1 MRGSGPIPALMSRF
15 RKDPDP
21 RFWRLN
27 RSIEF
32 DWRLAPYDIDQSQA
46 HARGLHGIGVLDA
59 EELAKIDAGLERVR
73 ARMGE
78 HGFEFDDA
86 DEDIHMAVE
95 RLLGEE
101 IGPLAGKLHTGRSR
115 NDQVA
120 TDVAMVVQAH
130 SLRAIELAG
139 DAMERLLRLAER
151 HRDWPM
157 PGYTHLQRAQPV
169 YLGHHLLAY
178 FWMLARDVLRFQF
191 ALDGASV
198 MPLGSGA
205 LAGVNWEIDRN
216 AVADDLGFE
225 HVSHNSIDGASNRDF
240 VLDYLAAAST
250 CAMHLSRL
258 GSEIVIWSSSE
269 FGFCELDE
277 SFSSGSSIMP
287 QKVNPDSAE
296 LLRAKSPRV
305 AASYASLLGTM
316 HALPLTYGK
325 DMQEDKEP
333 LFDAIDTIE
342 SCLEALEG
350 MLAGIEFDRERL
362 EAASG
367 DEMLAATEVADL
379 LVRRGVPFREAH
391 GIVGGLVRDA
401 VEQDKKLSELS
412 PEEIAARS
420 EHLDESFYEVLQRS
434 SWLESKRIEGGTGSE
449 ALGVQIGQANETL
462 AAVRGRV
469 EDERS

>member
-1 MRGSGPIPALMSRF
+1 MARF

-27 RSIEF
+27 RSLPF
-32 DWRLAPYDIDQSQA
+32 DWQLAAYDLDQSRA
-46 HARGLHGIGVLDA
+46 HARGLERLGVLDA
-59 EELAKIDAGLERVR
+59 AELGEMAAGLDRVQ
-73 ARMGE
+73 ARMAE

-86 DEDIHMAVE
+86 DEDIHMAIE

-120 TDVAMVVQAH
+120 TDVALVVQAH
-130 SLRAIELAG
+130 SLRAIELCG
-139 DAMERLLRLAER
+139 EAMEQLLALAEA
-151 HRDWPM
+151 HKDWTM

-191 ALDGASV
+191 ALDSASV

-205 LAGVNWEIDRN
+205 LAGVNWEIDRE
-216 AVADDLGFE
+216 AVAADLGFE

-240 VLDYLAAAST
+240 VLDYLSAASNCT
-250 CAMHLSRL
+250 MHLSRL
-258 GSEIVIWSSSE
+258 GSEIVIWSSTE

-305 AASYASLLGTM
+305 GASYATLLGVM

-333 LFDAIDTIE
+333 LFDAIDTVE
-342 SCLEALEG
+342 ACLDATAG
-350 MLAGIEFDRERL
+350 MLGGISFDRARMED
-362 EAASG
+362 ASG

-401 VEQDKKLSELS
+401 VEQGKSLSELS
-412 PEEIAARS
+412 AEDLRKRS
-420 EHLDESFYEVLQRS
+420 EHLDDSYYEVLRRS
-434 SWLESKRIEGGTGSE
+434 SWLESKKIAGGTGSVPLSAQLGE
-449 ALGVQIGQANETL
+449 ARETL
-462 AAVRGRV
+462 AAVKARV
-469 EDERS
+469 LEERS

>member
-1 MRGSGPIPALMSRF
+1 MARF

-27 RSIEF
+27 RSLPF
-32 DWRLAPYDIDQSQA
+32 DWQLAIYDIDQSCA
-46 HARGLHGIGVLDA
+46 HARGLHRIGVLDA
-59 EELAKIDAGLERVR
+59 GELAEMEAGLGRVR
-73 ARMGE
+73 ARMAE
-78 HGFEFDDA
+78 HGFEFEDA
-86 DEDIHMAVE
+86 DEDIHMAIE

-101 IGPLAGKLHTGRSR
+101 VGALAGKLHTGRSR

-120 TDVAMVVQAH
+120 TDVAMVVQNHAL
-130 SLRAIELAG
+130 SAIELCAG
-139 DAMERLLRLAER
+139 AMEQLLSLAES

-191 ALDGASV
+191 ALDSASV

-205 LAGVNWEIDRN
+205 LAGVNWEIDREE
-216 AVADDLGFE
+216 VAADLGFE
-225 HVSHNSIDGASNRDF
+225 HISHNSLDGTSNRDF
-240 VLDYLAAAST
+240 VLDYLSATAT

-258 GSEIVIWSSSE
+258 GSEIVIWSSTE

-287 QKVNPDSAE
+287 QKKNPDSAE

-305 AASYASLLGTM
+305 AASHQTLLGVM

-333 LFDAIDTIE
+333 LFDAIDTVE
-342 SCLEALEG
+342 GLLDATAGMLEG
-350 MLAGIEFDRERL
+350 IVFDRARL

-379 LVRRGVPFREAH
+379 LVRKGVPFREAH
-391 GIVGGLVRDA
+391 GIVGDLVRDA
-401 VEQDKKLSELS
+401 VAGEKALSELT
-412 PEEIAARS
+412 PEELRRRS
-420 EHLDESFYEVLQRS
+420 EHLDESYYEVLQRS
-434 SWLESKRIEGGTGSE
+434 SWLESKRIAGGTGS
-449 ALGVQIGQANETL
+449 APLAAQIESAHETL
-462 AAVRGRV
+462 AAVRERV
-469 EDERS
+469 RDERA

>member
-1 MRGSGPIPALMSRF
+1 MGRF
-15 RKDPDP
+15 RKEPDP

-27 RSIEF
+27 RSLAF
-32 DWRLAPYDIDQSQA
+32 DAWLAPYDIDQSKA
-46 HARGLHGIGVLDA
+46 HARGLCGIGVLD
-59 EELAKIDAGLERVR
+59 EDELAEIEAGLDRVR
-73 ARMGE
+73 ARMAE
-78 HGFEFDDA
+78 HGFEFEAA
-86 DEDIHMAVE
+86 DEDIHMAIE

-130 SLRAIELAG
+130 SLRAIELCG
-139 DAMERLLRLAER
+139 GVMERLYGQAVA
-151 HRDWPM
+151 HKDWTM

-191 ALDGASV
+191 ALDSASV

-205 LAGVNWEIDRN
+205 LAGVNWEIDRE
-216 AVADDLGFE
+216 AVAGDLGFA
-225 HVSHNSIDGASNRDF
+225 HVSHNSIDGSSNRDF

-287 QKVNPDSAE
+287 QKKNPDSAE

-305 AASYASLLGTM
+305 AASYQTLLGVM

-342 SCLEALEG
+342 ALLDATAG
-350 MLAGIEFDRERL
+350 MLDGIEFHRERM
-362 EAASG
+362 EEASG

-401 VEQDKKLSELS
+401 VERGKSLSELT
-412 PEEIAARS
+412 PEELRERS
-420 EHLDESFYEVLQRS
+420 EHLDDSYYEVLQRS
-434 SWLESKRIEGGTGSE
+434 SWLESKRIAGGTGSAPLARQIEE
-449 ALGVQIGQANETL
+449 ARETL
-462 AAVRGRV
+462 AAVQARVQEERG
-469 EDERS
+469 

>member
-1 MRGSGPIPALMSRF
+1 MARF

-27 RSIEF
+27 RSLDF
-32 DWRLAPYDIDQSQA
+32 DKWLAPYDLDQSRA
-46 HARGLHGIGVLDA
+46 HARGLHRIGVLDDD
-59 EELAKIDAGLERVR
+59 ELGRMEAGLERVGE
-73 ARMGE
+73 RMAA
-78 HGFEFDDA
+78 HGFEFEAA
-86 DEDIHMAVE
+86 DEDIHMAIE

-130 SLRAIELAG
+130 SLRAIELCGATM
-139 DAMERLLRLAER
+139 AQLLELAEA

-178 FWMLARDVLRFQF
+178 FWMLTRDVLRFQF
-191 ALDGASV
+191 ALDSASV

-205 LAGVNWEIDRN
+205 LAGVNWEIDRE
-216 AVADDLGFE
+216 AVAGDLGFA
-225 HVSHNSIDGASNRDF
+225 HISHNSIDGSSNRDF

-287 QKVNPDSAE
+287 QKKNPDSAE

-305 AASYASLLGTM
+305 AASHQTLLGVM

-342 SCLEALEG
+342 GLLDASAG
-350 MLAGIEFDRERL
+350 MLSGIEFDRERL
-362 EAASG
+362 EDASG

-379 LVRRGVPFREAH
+379 LVRGGVPFREAH
-391 GIVGGLVRDA
+391 GIVGDLVRDA
-401 VEQDKKLSELS
+401 VAQGKSLSELT
-412 PEEIAARS
+412 PEKLRQRS
-420 EHLDESFYEVLQRS
+420 EHLDESYYEVLRRS
-434 SWLESKRIEGGTGSE
+434 SWLESKRIAGGTGSVPL
-449 ALGVQIGQANETL
+449 AVQIEEARETL
-462 AAVRGRV
+462 SAVQARVREERG
-469 EDERS
+469 

>member
-1 MRGSGPIPALMSRF
+1 MSRQRL

-27 RSIEF
+27 RSLEF
-32 DWRLAPYDIDQSQA
+32 DKWLAPYDLDQSRA
-46 HARGLHGIGVLDA
+46 HARGLQRIGVLDPA
-59 EELAKIDAGLERVR
+59 ELAEMEAGLDRVG
-73 ARMGE
+73 ARMAAP
-78 HGFEFDDA
+78 GFAFEDS
-86 DEDIHMAVE
+86 DEDIHMAIE

-120 TDVAMVVQAH
+120 TDVAMVVQNH
-130 SLRAIELAG
+130 SMEAIELCGA
-139 DAMERLLRLAER
+139 AMERLLALAES
-151 HRDWPM
+151 HADWAM

-191 ALDGASV
+191 ALDSAGV

-205 LAGVNWEIDRN
+205 LAGVNWEIDRE
-216 AVADDLGFE
+216 AVAEDLGFE
-225 HVSHNSIDGASNRDF
+225 HVTHNSIDGASNRDF
-240 VLDYLAAAST
+240 VLDYLSAAST

-305 AASYASLLGTM
+305 AASFQTLLGVM

-342 SCLEALEG
+342 GLLDATAGILEG
-350 MLAGIEFDRERL
+350 IAFDRERM
-362 EAASG
+362 EEASG

-391 GIVGGLVRDA
+391 GIVGELVRDA
-401 VEQDKKLSELS
+401 VEHGKSLSELT
-412 PEEIAARS
+412 PVELKQRS
-420 EHLDESFYEVLQRS
+420 ELLDESYYEVLQRA
-434 SWLESKRIEGGTGSE
+434 SWLESKRIAGGTGSTPL
-449 ALGVQIGQANETL
+449 AAQIRAARETL
-462 AAVRGRV
+462 AAVQARV
-469 EDERS
+469 AEERAE

>member
-1 MRGSGPIPALMSRF
+1 MSRF

-46 HARGLHGIGVLDA
+46 HARGLQEIGVLDA
-59 EELAKIDAGLERVR
+59 EELRQIDAGLEHVR
-73 ARMGE
+73 QQMAS
-78 HGFEFDDA
+78 HGFEFADS
-86 DEDIHMAVE
+86 DEDIHMAIE
-95 RLLGEE
+95 RLLGEA

-139 DAMERLLRLAER
+139 ATMERLLELAER

-191 ALDGASV
+191 ALDSASV

-205 LAGVNWEIDRN
+205 LAGVNWDIDRN

-240 VLDYLAAAST
+240 VLDYLSAAST

-258 GSEIVIWSSSE
+258 GSEIVIWSSTE

-287 QKVNPDSAE
+287 QKKNPDSAE

-305 AASYASLLGTM
+305 AADYASVVGVM

-333 LFDAIDTIE
+333 LFDAIDTVE
-342 SCLEALEG
+342 LCLDATEG
-350 MLAGIEFDRERL
+350 MLAGIAFDRERM
-362 EAASG
+362 EDASG
-367 DEMLAATEVADL
+367 DEMLAATEIADL

-391 GIVGGLVRDA
+391 GIVGGLVRDV
-401 VEQDKKLSELS
+401 VEQDKSLSDLTLEELRQ
-412 PEEIAARS
+412 RS
-420 EHLDESFYEVLQRS
+420 EHLDESYYEVLKRS
-434 SWLESKRIEGGTGSE
+434 SWLESKQIEGGTGSE
-449 ALGVQIGQANETL
+449 ALAEQIGLARDTL
-462 AAVRGRV
+462 AAVKARV
-469 EDERS
+469 IDERS

>member
-1 MRGSGPIPALMSRF
+1 MSRF
-15 RKDPDP
+15 RKEPDP

-46 HARGLHGIGVLDA
+46 HARGLRDLGVLDD
-59 EELAKIDAGLERVR
+59 EELRQIEAGLERVR

-78 HGFEFDDA
+78 HGFEFEEA

-95 RLLGEE
+95 RLLGDE

-130 SLRAIELAG
+130 SLRAIELSRAT
-139 DAMERLLRLAER
+139 MERLLELAKA

-178 FWMLARDVLRFQF
+178 FWMLGRDVLRFQF

-205 LAGVNWEIDRN
+205 LAGVNWEIDRR
-216 AVADDLGFE
+216 AVAEDLGFD

-240 VLDYLAAAST
+240 VLDYMAAAAT

-287 QKVNPDSAE
+287 QKKNPDSAE

-305 AASYASLLGTM
+305 AADYLSLLGTM

-333 LFDAIDTIE
+333 LFDAIDTLE
-342 SCLEALEG
+342 ACLEASDG
-350 MLAGIEFDRERL
+350 MLAGIEFDRGRL
-362 EAASG
+362 EDASG

-391 GIVGGLVRDA
+391 GIVGGLVREA
-401 VEQDKKLSELS
+401 VAQGKPLSQLT
-412 PEEIAARS
+412 PEELRAAS
-420 EHLDESFYEVLQRS
+420 EHLDGDYYDVLRRS
-434 SWLESKRIEGGTGSE
+434 SWLESKRIEGGTSSA
-449 ALGVQIGQANETL
+449 ALERQIAAAEETL
-462 AAVRGRV
+462 AAIEARV
-469 EDERS
+469 AQERS